1 MEKVVCGAETKRTG
15 KPCQRRAL
23 ESGRCKLHGGKST
36 GPKDKEKHRQSL
48 KGNKNALKTGEYE
61 TISFDALSE
70 EEQGLIKQVS
80 DDPKELI
87 KSNIGV
93 LEIRQRRMLLRY
105 AVEKQKKKPNSK
117 LLNSLEEALT
127 RLSGKELDYIR
138 ELHNVSAETTD
149 NDNGSLDTFI
159 DIMADIR
166 DLRKSRIGSK

>member
-1 MEKVVCGAETKRTG
+1 
-15 KPCQRRAL
+15 
-23 ESGRCKLHGGKST
+23 
-36 GPKDKEKHRQSL
+36 
-48 KGNKNALKTGEYE
+48 
-61 TISFDALSE
+61 
-70 EEQGLIKQVS
+70 
-80 DDPKELI
+80 
-87 KSNIGV
+87 
-93 LEIRQRRMLLRY
+93 MLLRY